1 VASRYAKGRSSLGR
15 ILALAIVA
23 ALAAGLLWSIGTALA
38 SSSSPSPAGKL
49 TILRIGTVQD
59 ADNLNPFIGYSG
71 TAYEI
76 FHLNYDMLVGYSPN
90 DFATRPE
97 LATSWSHSPDGLT
110 WTFNIRH
117 GVTWQDGVPLTASDV
132 AFTYNYIIKNDLFA
146 FTPYT
151 VNIKKVV
158 ATDPY
163 TATFILD
170 KPKADMLRL
179 WVPIVPEHVWSKIS
193 GDKAGNSYN
202 NKPPI
207 VGSGPFQVVE
217 VKKGEY
223 VRLVAN
229 KHYWGGAPKVDE
241 VIFQAYQNAETMV
254 ADLKTGVIQ
263 AAEHIPTAQFNRL
276 PSGGDI
282 TPIASNVAAEKYFD
296 ELAFNCYDSPDSMGN
311 PVLLDPKFRQALAWA
326 VDKQKLVEI
335 AYGGRAVPGS
345 SIVVPGL
352 EYSWQPSA
360 GEAFGFDL
368 KKAGDMLTAA
378 GYPLK
383 NGVRV
388 NKQGKPIVLRLW
400 ARQQELESQ
409 TAGKLIT
416 GWFTQLGLKIKFS
429 VVDEGVL
436 STATYNMK
444 GKAYAPDYDMFLW
457 GWGEY
462 VDPNYILGVFTKAQ
476 INGWNDTCWTSPAY
490 DKLYNEQSQEMD
502 PTKRAAEVQQMQ
514 QMFYQAAPYIVLA
527 YRQDLQ
533 AYNSSAW
540 TGWVR
545 YPSKGGMVV
554 FSNDNIDSYRFAQ
567 LKPATKASSTPVG
580 LIAGVIVAAIVVI
593 LLIVL
598 FVLRRGNKA
607 VEEG

>member
-1 VASRYAKGRSSLGR
+1 MGSRHTGRSKH

-23 ALAAGLLWSIGTALA
+23 ALAAGLLWGIGSALGA
-38 SSSSPSPAGKL
+38 STSPSPAASAVVL
-49 TILRIGTVQD
+49 HVGTVQD

-76 FHLNYDMLVGYSPN
+76 FHLNYDLLVGYTPSN
-90 DFATRPE
+90 FAPRPE
-97 LATSWSHSPDGLT
+97 LATSWSHSADGLT

-117 GVTWQDGVPLTASDV
+117 GVSWQDGVPLTASDV
-132 AFTYNYIIKNDLFA
+132 AFTYNYIIKNNLFA
-146 FTPYT
+146 FTSYT
-151 VNIKKVV
+151 TNIKTVV

-163 TATFILD
+163 TAKFILD
-170 KPKADMLRL
+170 KPKADMLRS
-179 WVPIVPEHVWSKIS
+179 WVPILPQHVWGKIS
-193 GDKAGNSYN
+193 GNVAGNSYI

-207 VGSGPFQVVE
+207 VGSGPFQVTE
-217 VKKGEY
+217 VKKGQY
-223 VRLVAN
+223 IKLTAN
-229 KHYWGGAPKVDE
+229 KSYWGGAPKVDE
-241 VIFQAYQNAETMV
+241 VIFQIYQNPETMV
-254 ADLKTGVIQ
+254 SDLKTGVIQ
-263 AAEHIPTAQFNRL
+263 AAEHIPPAQFGTL
-276 PSGGDI
+276 SSVPGV

-326 VDKQKLVEI
+326 VDKQKLVQI

-352 EYSWQPSA
+352 EYAWQPAA
-360 GEAFGFDL
+360 GQAFGFDL
-368 KKAGDMLTAA
+368 NKADQMLTAA

-383 NGVRV
+383 NGVRL
-388 NKQGKPIVLRLW
+388 NKQGKPIVLRLM
-400 ARQQELESQ
+400 ARQQEIESQ
-409 TAGKLIT
+409 VAGKLIT
-416 GWFTQLGLKIKFS
+416 SWFSKLGLKIKFS

-444 GKAYAPDYDMFLW
+444 GKTYAPDWDMFLW

-476 INGWNDTCWTSPAY
+476 IDGWNDCCWTSPAY

-502 PTKRAAEVQQMQ
+502 ATKRAAEVQQMQ

-533 AYNSSAW
+533 AYDSGAW
-540 TGWVR
+540 QGWVR
-545 YPSKGGMVV
+545 YPSNGGMVV
-554 FSNDNIDSYRFAQ
+554 FTNDNVDSYRYAQ
-567 LKPATKASSTPVG
+567 LTPATTASSSHSG
-580 LIAGVIVAAIVVI
+580 LIVGVIVAVIVV
-593 LLIVL
+593 LLVVVLIV
-598 FVLRRGNKA
+598 RRRRTGP
-607 VEEG
+607 VEEA

>member
-1 VASRYAKGRSSLGR
+1 MASRYAKGRSGSGR
-15 ILALAIVA
+15 ILALAIVT
-23 ALAAGLLWSIGTALA
+23 ALVAGLLWSIGSALA
-38 SSSSPSPAGKL
+38 ASPSPSPTGKV

-90 DFATRPE
+90 NFAPRPE
-97 LATSWSHSPDGLT
+97 LATHWSDSADGLT
-110 WTFNIRH
+110 WTFTIRH

-132 AFTYNYIIKNDLFA
+132 AFTYNYIIKNNLFA

-151 VNIKKVV
+151 TDIKKAV

-163 TATFILD
+163 TVKFILD

-179 WVPIVPEHVWSKIS
+179 WVPIVPQHVWSKIS
-193 GDKAGNSYN
+193 GNAAGNSYI
-202 NKPPI
+202 NKAPI
-207 VGSGPFQVVE
+207 VGSGPFQVAE
-217 VKKGEY
+217 IKKGEY

-241 VIFQAYQNAETMV
+241 VIFQVYQNPETMV
-254 ADLKTGVIQ
+254 ADLKDDQIQ
-263 AAEHIPTAQFNRL
+263 AAEHIPVAEFNRL
-276 PSGGDI
+276 SSVPGI
-282 TPIASNVAAEKYFD
+282 TPIASAVSAEKYFD
-296 ELAFNCYDSPDSMGN
+296 ELAFNCYDSPNSMGN

-326 VDKQKLVEI
+326 VDKQKLVQI
-335 AYGGRAVPGS
+335 AYGGRAMPGS

-352 EYSWQPSA
+352 EYAWQPTPS
-360 GEAFGFDL
+360 EAFGFDL
-368 KKAGDMLTAA
+368 NKAGQMLTAA

-388 NKQGKPIVLRLW
+388 NKQGKPVVLRLW
-400 ARQQELESQ
+400 ARQQETESQ
-409 TAGKLIT
+409 VAGKLIT
-416 GWFTQLGLKIKFS
+416 GWFTKLGLKIKFQ

-476 INGWNDTCWTSPAY
+476 IDGWNDCCWTSPAY

-514 QMFYQAAPYIVLA
+514 QMFYQAAPYIVIA
-527 YRQDLQ
+527 YQQDLQ
-533 AYNSSAW
+533 AYNSSSW

-567 LKPATKASSTPVG
+567 LKPATKTSSTPVG
-580 LIAGVIVAAIVVI
+580 LIVGVIVAAVVVI
-593 LLIVL
+593 LAIVL
-598 FVLRRGNKA
+598 LLRRRGNTA
-607 VEEG
+607 VEES

>member
-1 VASRYAKGRSSLGR
+1 VRSTQSKRRSRH
-15 ILALAIVA
+15 ILILAIVA
-23 ALAAGLLWSIGTALA
+23 ALAAGLLWGIGSALA
-38 SSSSPSPAGKL
+38 ASSSPSPTA
-49 TILRIGTVQD
+49 TPAILHIGTVQD

-76 FHLNYDMLVGYSPN
+76 FHLNYDMLVGYSPDN
-90 DFATRPE
+90 FAPRPE

-110 WTFNIRH
+110 WTFSIRH

-132 AFTYNYIIKNDLFA
+132 AFTYNYIIKNNLWA

-151 VNIKKVV
+151 TDIKKVV

-170 KPKADMLRL
+170 KPKSDMLRL
-179 WVPIVPEHVWSKIS
+179 WVPIVPQHIWSKIS
-193 GDKAGNSYN
+193 GNAADNSYI

-223 VRLVAN
+223 IRLVAN

-241 VIFQAYQNAETMV
+241 VIFQVYQNPETMV
-254 ADLKTGVIQ
+254 DDLKTGTIQ
-263 AAEHIPTAQFNRL
+263 AAEHIPPAEFNTL
-276 PSGGDI
+276 SSAPGI
-282 TPIASNVAAEKYFD
+282 TPIASNISAEKYFD
-296 ELAFNCYDSPDSMGN
+296 ELAFNCYASRHSLGN

-326 VDKQKLVEI
+326 VDKQKLVQV
-335 AYGGRAVPGS
+335 AYDGHAVAGS

-352 EYSWQPSA
+352 EYAWQPSPSQ
-360 GEAFGFDL
+360 AFGFDL
-368 KKAGDMLTAA
+368 NKASQMLTAA

-383 NGVRV
+383 NGVRL

-400 ARQQELESQ
+400 ARQQETESQ
-409 TAGKLIT
+409 VAGKLIT
-416 GWFTQLGLKIKFS
+416 SWFTKLGLKIKFS

-436 STATYNMK
+436 SNATYNMS
-444 GKAYAPDYDMFLW
+444 GKNYAPDWDMFLW

-476 INGWNDTCWTSPAY
+476 IDNWNDCCWWSPQY
-490 DKLYNEQSQEMD
+490 DALYNQQAQEMD
-502 PTKRAAEVQQMQ
+502 PAKRAAEVQQMQ
-514 QMFYQAAPYIVLA
+514 QIFYEAAPYIVLA

-533 AYNSSAW
+533 AYNSGSW
-540 TGWVR
+540 QGWVR
-545 YPSKGGMVV
+545 YPSNGGMVV
-554 FSNDNIDSYRFAQ
+554 FSNDNIDSYRFAE
-567 LKPATKASSTPVG
+567 LKPATATSGSSTG
-580 LIAGVIVAAIVVI
+580 LVIGVIVAVVLVIVAVAW
-593 LLIVL
+593 L
-598 FVLRRGNKA
+598 VLRRRTNK
-607 VEEG
+607 VEEA